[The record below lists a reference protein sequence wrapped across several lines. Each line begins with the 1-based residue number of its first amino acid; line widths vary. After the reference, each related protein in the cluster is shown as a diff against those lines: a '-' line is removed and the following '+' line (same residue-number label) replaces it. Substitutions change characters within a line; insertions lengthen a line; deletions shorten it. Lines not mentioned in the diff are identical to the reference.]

1 MLPIIRVRAASR
13 SPFSDIDMPK
23 RSDFLDHVV
32 ERLRLFGPVTTR
44 RMFGGWGIYRDGVF
58 FALTAGDTLY
68 LKTDDECRAEFERHS
83 PGPFTFEKKGERI
96 VTHYYAVPEEALDDA
111 AVMARWARLG
121 YAAALRRAKAP
132 KRPRKRSAAKPRS

>member
-1 MLPIIRVRAASR
+1 
-13 SPFSDIDMPK
+13 MPT

-32 ERLRLFGPVTTR
+32 ERLRLFGPVTVR

-58 FALTAGDTLY
+58 FALIAADTLY
-68 LKTDDECRAEFERHS
+68 FKTDDESRAEFERRS
-83 PGPFTFEKKGERI
+83 PGPFTFGKKGERI

-111 AVMARWARLG
+111 TVMARWARLG

-132 KRPRKRSAAKPRS
+132 KLPRKRSTAKPRS